1 MRFEALREVLLKG
14 GIAPRHVRRY
24 LAELSEHLDDL
35 TAQQREA
42 GYDAQDAA
50 IRARARLGS
59 DTELAHAMLEQKQF
73 RSLAARLP
81 WAVFG
86 LLPPIAA
93 VATFFALMGILALV
107 AHACGM
113 IVNHS
118 IDAPPWFR
126 QLVQAAF
133 LLGNFTLAPFL
144 ALAFVVSATRQR
156 LWLGWPLLAAVLI
169 ASLDMQ
175 FQANFPAPGVRG
187 GSLELGAAMWV
198 DHFDSLVQ
206 HWPLTVTQLVLTLL
220 PALLLYLNHRAPV

>member
-73 RSLAARLP
+73 RSLAARIP

-126 QLVQAAF
+126 QLVQAARDEAMTRIERGAAVF
-133 LLGNFTLAPFL
+133 GVQVARVLRHRRIGGVGEQVRRRVLRI
-144 ALAFVVSATRQR
+144 RQR
-156 LWLGWPLLAAVLI
+156 VMGHEA
-169 ASLDMQ
+169 
-175 FQANFPAPGVRG
+175 QAMPG
-187 GSLELGAAMWV
+187 
-198 DHFDSLVQ
+198 
-206 HWPLTVTQLVLTLL
+206 
-220 PALLLYLNHRAPV
+220 ALLESQLHGVVVRAANRTGPDQVGGEKRKQLA